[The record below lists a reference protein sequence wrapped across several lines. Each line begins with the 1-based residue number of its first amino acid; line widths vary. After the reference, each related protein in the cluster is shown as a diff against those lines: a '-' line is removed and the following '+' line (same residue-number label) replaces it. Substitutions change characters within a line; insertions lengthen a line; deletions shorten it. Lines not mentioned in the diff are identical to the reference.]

1 MVNRA
6 NAAEARL
13 YDLLE
18 QKLSLF
24 DGVFGASDE
33 VLGALES
40 GVDFERRVLDIYQGC
55 RSETEID
62 QAFQKLR
69 GELESKISS
78 RMQETRELLLERL
91 DAEVRSRLRIAVGA
105 AKAAVK
111 RQEDDARQLAL
122 SVLGKENVAASGDML
137 HVRALPQA
145 LVDAA
150 EGQLEPG
157 LYSFGDAKDAEAHGA
172 KKLGPHSP
180 LVKAAARAVRARD
193 AGLSFLNLDGSRAP
207 SALVPVV
214 GKEGYWFV
222 YRVELGALEPEDRLL
237 HLVLVREN
245 GVYRPLDAEAAALF
259 AELPARETIRRP
271 EAGGQAVTAVQD
283 QALERLLA
291 KLKAE
296 FEKKRSAA
304 LDKIHEKWDRFT
316 EESLVKGRGR
326 LAEAKEKWET
336 GRKAVLAA
344 TDDAERAKLRRSR
357 DLAER
362 EYRRRLDQ
370 LRLEEQRRYADKERA
385 LAEAQRKAGAGE
397 VRKTL
402 VASSYWFLR

>member
-1 MVNRA
+1 M
-6 NAAEARL
+6 
-13 YDLLE
+13 
-18 QKLSLF
+18 
-24 DGVFGASDE
+24 
-33 VLGALES
+33 
-40 GVDFERRVLDIYQGC
+40 
-55 RSETEID
+55 
-62 QAFQKLR
+62 
-69 GELESKISS
+69 
-78 RMQETRELLLERL
+78 
-91 DAEVRSRLRIAVGA
+91 
-105 AKAAVK
+105 
-111 RQEDDARQLAL
+111 
-122 SVLGKENVAASGDML
+122 
-137 HVRALPQA
+137 
-145 LVDAA
+145 
-150 EGQLEPG
+150 
-157 LYSFGDAKDAEAHGA
+157 
-172 KKLGPHSP
+172 
-180 LVKAAARAVRARD
+180 
-193 AGLSFLNLDGSRAP
+193 
-207 SALVPVV
+207 PVV